1 MFVMNIETNGSD
13 SAVDTVR
20 DTDFFQTM
28 MIFIAN
34 SETIHP
40 NGEKS
45 KVSPRRPP
53 VGRKGTFRPTV
64 GQKVLFGQPLA
75 KKYFSA
81 HSWPKSTFRP
91 STF

>member
-1 MFVMNIETNGSD
+1 MFVMNIETNGRD

-53 VGRKGTFRPTV
+53 VG
-64 GQKVLFGQPLA
+64 
-75 KKYFSA
+75 
-81 HSWPKSTFRP
+81 
-91 STF
+91 